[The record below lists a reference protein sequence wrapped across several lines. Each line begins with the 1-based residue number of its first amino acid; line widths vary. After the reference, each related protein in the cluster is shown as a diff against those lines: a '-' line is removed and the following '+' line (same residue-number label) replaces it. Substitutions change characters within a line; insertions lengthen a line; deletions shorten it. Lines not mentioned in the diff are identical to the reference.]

1 MNMSK
6 SDKDQATLKS
16 TQPEVQRG
24 QGVVAGVNSGEVLPG
39 WLNVKTF
46 GAKGDLQAIT
56 DAETVK
62 GSPVLKSA
70 AGRFKPTDVGKLCTV
85 DKAISNTVS
94 LYTVIVSWQS
104 TNQVTLRDAAGVSVT
119 KAGAIWGTDDTKA
132 IQAAIDEIDVR
143 GGGTIYFPPG
153 TYYIHGAPGGAHG
166 ENAQLRLPSVG
177 CPTGRIVP
185 ITFLGSCRPVMA
197 MLRGL
202 ADNNGG
208 SMLFSDCESDG
219 NASMIGA
226 RGPVSMNAAAGW
238 PFLSNVFPHFENLA
252 VSITDFRTIH
262 NGAPF
267 GPSITAL
274 NMFDVQAAS
283 TRNVVVQYRAPN
295 YHTAGNPWCGKN
307 PPISYPNAAGVKFPQ
322 VLNNINNTSEG
333 DLMAIGFPTGV
344 VVSELFC
351 GFRVQSAGC
360 YTGLFLGPSSHS
372 IVIQNVVSQ
381 WNHFG
386 IAITETP
393 VLPKIMISS
402 YSVEVNAPEQNVPG
416 WEETPAWTGNGD
428 DYHDPKD
435 SGRGLIYYCAYNRG
449 FVNLR
454 ITNGG
459 KPKITIKRLDEQ

>member
-1 MNMSK
+1 MAM
-6 SDKDQATLKS
+6 DL
-16 TQPEVQRG
+16 
-24 QGVVAGVNSGEVLPG
+24 VAGGNSGEALPG
-39 WLNVKTF
+39 WLNVKAF
-46 GAKGDLQAIT
+46 GAKGDLQAII
-56 DAETVK
+56 DAEMIK

-85 DKAISNTVS
+85 DKATSNTVS

-119 KAGAIWGTDDTKA
+119 NAGAIWGTDDTKA
-132 IQAAIDEIDVR
+132 IQGAIDEIDVR
-143 GGGTIYFPPG
+143 GGGTVYFPPG

-166 ENAQLRLPSVG
+166 ENSQLRLPSVG
-177 CPTGRIVP
+177 GPIGGPTGRIVP
-185 ITFLGSCRPVMA
+185 ITFLGACRPVMS

-219 NASMIGA
+219 NASMLGA
-226 RGPVSMNAAAGW
+226 RGPVSINAARGW

-307 PPISYPNAAGVKFPQ
+307 PPISYPNAAGIKFPQ
-322 VLNNINNTSEG
+322 VLNNINITAEG
-333 DLMAIGFPTGV
+333 DLTAIGFPTGV

-351 GFRVQSAGC
+351 GFRVQAAGC
-360 YTGLFLGPSSHS
+360 YTGLFIGHSSHS
-372 IVIQNVVSQ
+372 LVIQNVVSQ

-386 IAITETP
+386 IAVKASRTP
-393 VLPKIMISS
+393 HIMISS
-402 YSVEVNAPEQNVPG
+402 YSVEVDNPDDGVPG
-416 WEETPAWTGNGD
+416 WEGTPEWTANGD
-428 DYHDPKD
+428 DYNDPKD
-435 SGRGLIYYCAYNRG
+435 SGRGLIYYCAWNKGYA
-449 FVNLR
+449 NLR

-459 KPKITIKRLDEQ
+459 NQKITITNLGKW

>member
-1 MNMSK
+1 MNRAAKRTATKRVLSAVAMATGLLLSGNTAKGEPMKTNDTSASK
-6 SDKDQATLKS
+6 SAPADMH
-16 TQPEVQRG
+16 P
-24 QGVVAGVNSGEVLPG
+24 AGTLPG
-39 WLNVKTF
+39 WLNVKVF

-62 GSPVLKSA
+62 GSPILRSA

-85 DKAISNTVS
+85 DKAKSTAVS
-94 LYTVIVSWQS
+94 LATVIVSWESAQ
-104 TNQVTLRDAAGVSVT
+104 QVTLRDAAGVSVT
-119 KAGAIWGTDDTKA
+119 NASAIWGTDDTKN

-153 TYYIHGAPGGAHG
+153 TYYIHGALGGEHG

-177 CPTGRIVP
+177 APTGRIVP
-185 ITFLGSCRPVMA
+185 ITFLGACRPVMA

-208 SMLFSDCESDG
+208 TTLFSDCESDG
-219 NASMIGA
+219 NGAMIGG
-226 RGPVSMNAAAGW
+226 RGPVSINAAAGW
-238 PFLSNVFPHFENLA
+238 PFLSNVYPHFENLA

-267 GPSITAL
+267 GPSVTAL

-283 TRNVVVQYRAPN
+283 TRNVVVYYQAPN
-295 YHTAGNPWCGKN
+295 RHSAGSPWVGRN
-307 PPISYPNAAGVKFPQ
+307 PPISYPNAAGIKFPQ

-360 YTGLFLGPSSHS
+360 YTGLYIGPSSHS
-372 IVIQNVVSQ
+372 LVIQNVVSQ

-386 IAITETP
+386 IEVTDKGNP
-393 VLPKIMISS
+393 RVVISS
-402 YSVEVNAPEQNVPG
+402 YSLESTEFSA
-416 WEETPAWTGNGD
+416 
-428 DYHDPKD
+428 
-435 SGRGLIYYCAYNRG
+435 
-449 FVNLR
+449 
-454 ITNGG
+454 
-459 KPKITIKRLDEQ
+459 